1 MKEVAKEGKQAVG
14 NEIAKRIELEKRE
27 RMLHERLAEDTRRL
41 QSARV
46 QLKLCEDALEQTLAE
61 LHEVKNEK
69 KAITGLLESMWN
81 GKSAD
86 GALEAA

>member
-1 MKEVAKEGKQAVG
+1 VG

-46 QLKLCEDALEQTLAE
+46 HLKLCEDALEHTLAE

-81 GKSAD
+81 GNTS
-86 GALEAA
+86 GGSLETA

>member
-1 MKEVAKEGKQAVG
+1 MG

-41 QSARV
+41 QSARA
-46 QLKLCEDALEQTLAE
+46 QLKLCEDSLEQTLAE
-61 LHEVKNEK
+61 LHEVKKEK

-81 GKSAD
+81 GKSS
-86 GALEAA
+86 GGSLETA